1 MTKILYVEDELALAG
16 IVKETLEGQGYD
28 VHLVSDGG
36 QVLTAVPEFEPD
48 ICLFDVMLPNVDG
61 FTLAKELQK
70 KYSQI
75 PIIFLSAKNQTSD
88 VVEGFKSGGND
99 YMKKPFSLE
108 ELIMRIENLLHLQK
122 GVSKI
127 SNDSIFQIGKYIFNP
142 QKLELILGESRK
154 KLTHRE
160 AEVIKKFA
168 QNKNGVVN
176 RKELLIEVWGDDSYF
191 NSRSLDVYVKK
202 LRDYLSKDEGIA
214 ILTLRGVGYR
224 FNIEE
229 I

>member
-16 IVKETLEGQGYD
+16 IVKETLEGQGYE

-36 QVLTAVPEFEPD
+36 KVLSAVAAYLPD
-48 ICLFDVMLPNVDG
+48 ICLFDVMLPNMDG

-70 KYSQI
+70 THSQI
-75 PIIFLSAKNQTSD
+75 PIIFLSAKNQTKD

-108 ELIMRIENLLHLQK
+108 ELIMRIENILQLKK
-122 GVSKI
+122 GNHVQT
-127 SNDSIFQIGKYIFNP
+127 NNSIFQIGGYTFDAG
-142 QKLELILGESRK
+142 KLELSFKNEPV

-160 AEVIKKFA
+160 AEIIKKFT
-168 QNKNGVVN
+168 QHKNGVVN
-176 RKELLIEVWGDDSYF
+176 RKELLIEIWGDDSYF

-202 LRDYLSKDEGIA
+202 IRNYFSKDETIS
-214 ILTLRGVGYR
+214 IITLRGVGYR
-224 FNIEE
+224 FNIEG
-229 I
+229 